1 MGTVRATISLSSTT
15 VMPTPV
21 NIGAN
26 MTVSADSGTVQRV
39 KILGTASDSNPV
51 MIYKANDK
59 WSNAYLYIKNLAS
72 EKEKYISIFADSA
85 SDDPT
90 VVKLG
95 GGEFAFIPVNSAQ
108 TLKAFGTD
116 VDQMVEFAVFGLDSS
131 AVTLA

>member
-1 MGTVRATISLSSTT
+1 MATVRATISLSSTT
-15 VMPTPV
+15 VMPTPI

-39 KILGTASDSNPV
+39 KILGTSSGSNPV

-59 WSNAYLYIKNLAS
+59 LSNAYLYIKNLAS

-131 AVTLA
+131 AVTLS

>member
-26 MTVSADSGTVQRV
+26 MTVSADSGTVKRV
-39 KILGTASDSNPV
+39 KVLGTASGSNPV

-59 WSNAYLYIKNLAS
+59 LSNAYLYIKNLAS
-72 EKEKYISIFADSA
+72 EKEKYISIFADSS

>member
-1 MGTVRATISLSSTT
+1 MATVRATISLSSTT
-15 VMPTPV
+15 VMPTPI

-26 MTVSADSGTVQRV
+26 MTVNADSGTVQRV

-59 WSNAYLYIKNLAS
+59 LSNAYLYIKNLAS
-72 EKEKYISIFADSA
+72 EKEKYISIFADSS

-131 AVTLA
+131 AVTLS

>member
-1 MGTVRATISLSSTT
+1 MATVRATISLSSTT
-15 VMPTPV
+15 VMPTPI
-21 NIGAN
+21 NIGSN

-39 KILGTASDSNPV
+39 KILGTSAGLNPV

-59 WSNAYLYIKNLAS
+59 LSNAYLYIKNLAS

-131 AVTLA
+131 AVTLS

>member
-1 MGTVRATISLSSTT
+1 MATVRATISLSSTT
-15 VMPTPV
+15 VMPTPI

-26 MTVSADSGTVQRV
+26 MTVNADSGTVQRA
-39 KILGTASDSNPV
+39 KILGTSADSDPV

-59 WSNAYLYIKNLAS
+59 LSNAYLYIKNLAS
-72 EKEKYISIFADSA
+72 EKEKYISIFADSS

-116 VDQMVEFAVFGLDSS
+116 VDQMVEYAVFGLDSS
-131 AVTLA
+131 AVTLS

>member
-1 MGTVRATISLSSTT
+1 MATVRATISLSSTT
-15 VMPTPV
+15 VMPTPI

-26 MTVSADSGTVQRV
+26 MTVSADSGTVQRA
-39 KILGTASDSNPV
+39 KILGTSAGSNPV

-59 WSNAYLYIKNLAS
+59 LSNAYLYIKNLAS
-72 EKEKYISIFADSA
+72 EKEKYISIFADSS

-131 AVTLA
+131 AVTLS

>member
-26 MTVSADSGTVQRV
+26 MTVSADSGTVKRV
-39 KILGTASDSNPV
+39 KILGTASGSNPV

-59 WSNAYLYIKNLAS
+59 LSNAYLYIKNLAS
-72 EKEKYISIFADSA
+72 EKEKYISIFADS
-85 SDDPT
+85 SNDDPT

>member
-39 KILGTASDSNPV
+39 KILGTAAGSNPV
-51 MIYKANDK
+51 MIYKADDK
-59 WSNAYLYIKNLAS
+59 LSNAYLYIKNLAS
-72 EKEKYISIFADSA
+72 QKEKYISIFADSS

>member
-26 MTVSADSGTVQRV
+26 MTVSADSGTVKRV
-39 KILGTASDSNPV
+39 KILGTASSSNPV

-59 WSNAYLYIKNLAS
+59 LSNAYLYIKNLAS
-72 EKEKYISIFADSA
+72 EKEKYISIFADST

-116 VDQMVEFAVFGLDSS
+116 VDQLVEFAVFGLDSS

>member
-39 KILGTASDSNPV
+39 KILGTAAGSNPV
-51 MIYKANDK
+51 MIYKADDK
-59 WSNAYLYIKNLAS
+59 LSNAYLYIKNLAS
-72 EKEKYISIFADSA
+72 EKEKYISIFADSS

>member
-1 MGTVRATISLSSTT
+1 MATVRATISLSSTT
-15 VMPTPV
+15 VMPTPI

-39 KILGTASDSNPV
+39 KILGTSAASNPV

-59 WSNAYLYIKNLAS
+59 LSNAYLYIKNLAS

-131 AVTLA
+131 AVTLS

>member
-59 WSNAYLYIKNLAS
+59 LSNAYLYIKNLAS